1 MQILHFADY
10 RRLCARAVFL
20 ALLLGTCPASAGE
33 VAGDGSPS
41 ETVLQDRRLLLNGSA
56 TRTVWGFKVYEI
68 GLFLN
73 ERSSDGD
80 FIIGVDRAPKRV
92 RISMLREVS
101 EEQFASTVQE
111 SIDRNFT
118 REEKQKFAGELE
130 RFLSAF
136 RNGVDLKKGSVVTID
151 YLPGTGMVMGRDDA
165 VLGTIPGDDF
175 YHAILRLWLG
185 KPLQESIRD
194 GLLGKTNG
202 RS

>member
-1 MQILHFADY
+1 M
-10 RRLCARAVFL
+10 FL
-20 ALLLGTCPASAGE
+20 ALLLGACHAVAGE
-33 VAGDGSPS
+33 EAGFPS
-41 ETVLQDRRLLLNGSA
+41 EAVLRDCKLLLNGSA
-56 TRTVWGFKVYEI
+56 VRTVWGFKVYEI

-73 ERSSDGD
+73 ERSSNGD
-80 FIIGVDRAPKRV
+80 FIIGVNRAPKRV
-92 RISMLREVS
+92 RIAMLREVS

-118 REEKQKFAGELE
+118 GEEKQKFAGELE
-130 RFLSAF
+130 KFLAAF

-185 KPLQESIRD
+185 KPLQESIKD
-194 GLLGKTNG
+194 GLLGRNNG
-202 RS
+202 RG

>member
-1 MQILHFADY
+1 M
-10 RRLCARAVFL
+10 RAPFL
-20 ALLLGTCPASAGE
+20 AVLFAACFANAGEASAEGLP
-33 VAGDGSPS
+33 A

-73 ERSSDGD
+73 ERSSDGS

-118 REEKQKFAGELE
+118 VEEKKKFAGELAK
-130 RFLSAF
+130 FLAAF
-136 RNGVDLKKGSVVTID
+136 SNGADLRKGSVVTID

-194 GLLGKTNG
+194 GLLGKTNSRG
-202 RS
+202 

>member
-1 MQILHFADY
+1 M
-10 RRLCARAVFL
+10 
-20 ALLLGTCPASAGE
+20 LLGACTAVAGE
-33 VAGDGSPS
+33 ATEFPS
-41 ETVLQDRRLLLNGSA
+41 EAVLRDRKLLLNGSA
-56 TRTVWGFKVYEI
+56 VRTVWGFKVYEI

-80 FIIGVDRAPKRV
+80 FIIGVNRAPKRV
-92 RISMLREVS
+92 RIAMLREVS

-118 REEKQKFAGELE
+118 GEEKQKFAGELE
-130 RFLSAF
+130 KFLAAF
-136 RNGVDLKKGSVVTID
+136 HNGVDLKKGSVVTID

-185 KPLQESIRD
+185 KPLQESIKD
-194 GLLGKTNG
+194 GLLGRNNG
-202 RS
+202 RG